1 MRSPGVAVLAVL
13 LAACQPEPAP
23 VGAEP
28 GAPLPGLSEEET
40 NRFQAGLLLFNRIFG
55 AEEGLGPSFNENQC
69 SACHTVPA
77 AGGTTGFERIT
88 KVTRHGGPGGCDLL
102 THAGGENVRSKTT
115 PLLRAHGVERESVP
129 PTATDTARFLPPFL
143 FGLGLIEAIPDEVIA
158 ARADP
163 DDRNGDG
170 ISGRAARGPDG
181 RLTRF
186 GRKADVATIEDF
198 TRSALLHEMGL
209 TSRPDDVDRVNGVAP
224 PPGTDPVAE
233 PEVDDAIVGLL
244 TDFSRFLAPTAAVAP
259 RSSAH
264 ADTLDTGLRLFT
276 RVGCTGCHTPSLRT
290 GPSDVAALSNKTVA
304 LYSDLLLHDMGPQ
317 LANACG
323 YDASPREL
331 RTTALMGLQHRI
343 FFLHDGRAMDLRDAI
358 LEHGGE
364 AQAARDA
371 FARLPWMQ
379 QEYIVLFLR
388 SL

>member
-1 MRSPGVAVLAVL
+1 
-13 LAACQPEPAP
+13 
-23 VGAEP
+23 
-28 GAPLPGLSEEET
+28 
-40 NRFQAGLLLFNRIFG
+40 
-55 AEEGLGPSFNENQC
+55 
-69 SACHTVPA
+69 
-77 AGGTTGFERIT
+77 
-88 KVTRHGGPGGCDLL
+88 
-102 THAGGENVRSKTT
+102 
-115 PLLRAHGVERESVP
+115 
-129 PTATDTARFLPPFL
+129 
-143 FGLGLIEAIPDEVIA
+143 
-158 ARADP
+158 
-163 DDRNGDG
+163 
-170 ISGRAARGPDG
+170 
-181 RLTRF
+181 
-186 GRKADVATIEDF
+186 
-198 TRSALLHEMGL
+198 
-209 TSRPDDVDRVNGVAP
+209 
-224 PPGTDPVAE
+224 
-233 PEVDDAIVGLL
+233 
-244 TDFSRFLAPTAAVAP
+244 VAP